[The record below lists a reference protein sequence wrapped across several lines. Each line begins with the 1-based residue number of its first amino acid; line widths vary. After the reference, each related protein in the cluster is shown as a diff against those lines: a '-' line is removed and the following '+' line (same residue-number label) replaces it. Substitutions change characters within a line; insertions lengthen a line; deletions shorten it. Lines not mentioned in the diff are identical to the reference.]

1 MAVSLADIDKW
12 NPWAIHEVADAMA
25 GRGSSAEQVM
35 TGLTIL
41 PIVAS
46 WTGQASDSARVS
58 LDRLSSQLGGHSE
71 QMQTAAAACGKLADD
86 VENLKAI
93 VAAIDRDASAEGFT
107 VNRTTGE
114 VTRTDPDRLATSAA
128 YQQEMAD
135 LQRRI
140 TAALAQANALD
151 EDLTRALSLELPQG
165 TPDPA
170 APSPDPALPP
180 PRTPPAND
188 DPWQHGGDRRWTSV
202 ATEGLKQKAVAAAE
216 LEMLRNNQTN
226 AAAFLDHYLDNS
238 GAPKALPADV
248 VDRWLSDSANGYN
261 DLAATPAAQVTT
273 NLQSIT
279 RDALAQARSTGK
291 PVTLSGTTPW
301 AVVAGSDGDE
311 VRTLGH
317 YSLSTAYT
325 ITMNPDGTYTANY
338 RNDVMD
344 WYNFATTSPMP
355 SDLSH
360 NVSNMAHDLQAV
372 GIAQDFLVTGSGSV
386 QRVQGRMP

>member
-1 MAVSLADIDKW
+1 MTVSLSDVDKW
-12 NPWAIHEVADAMA
+12 SPWAIHEVADAMA

-35 TGLTIL
+35 AGLAIL

-58 LDRLSSQLGGHSE
+58 LDRLSSQLGSHSE
-71 QMQTAAAACGKLADD
+71 LMQAAAAACGKLADD
-86 VENLKAI
+86 VEGLKAT
-93 VAAIDRDASAEGFT
+93 VAAIDRDARVEGFT
-107 VNRTTGE
+107 INRATGE
-114 VTRTDPDRLATSAA
+114 VAPTDPDRLASSMA
-128 YQQEMAD
+128 YQQQMAD
-135 LQRRI
+135 LQRRV
-140 TAALAQANALD
+140 AGALAEANTID
-151 EDLTRALSLELPQG
+151 DDLTRALSLELPQG
-165 TPDPA
+165 TPSPA
-170 APSPDPALPP
+170 APGPDPALPP
-180 PRTPPAND
+180 PRTPVAND

-226 AAAFLDHYLDNS
+226 AAAFLDHYLDNT
-238 GAPKALPADV
+238 GTPKALPADV

-261 DLAATPAAQVTT
+261 DLAATPAAQVNT

-317 YSLSTAYT
+317 YSVSTAYT

-360 NVSNMAHDLQAV
+360 NISNMAHDLQAV

>member
-1 MAVSLADIDKW
+1 MSVSLSEIDRW
-12 NPWAIHEVADAMA
+12 SPWAIHEVADAMA

-35 TGLTIL
+35 AGLAIL

-58 LDRLSSQLGGHSE
+58 LDRLSSQLGSHSE
-71 QMQTAAAACGKLADD
+71 QMQAAAAACRKLADD
-86 VENLKAI
+86 LENLKAA

-107 VNRTTGE
+107 VNRSTGE
-114 VTRTDPDRLATSAA
+114 VIPADPHRLSTSIA
-128 YQQEMAD
+128 YQQQMAD
-135 LQRRI
+135 LQRRVA
-140 TAALAQANALD
+140 AALAEANAID
-151 EDLTRALSLELPQG
+151 EGLTRVLSLESPQG
-165 TPDPA
+165 TRAPA
-170 APSPDPALPP
+170 APGPEPALPP
-180 PRTPPAND
+180 PRPPVAND

-202 ATEGLKQKAVAAAE
+202 ATGGLKQKAVAAAGP
-216 LEMLRNNQTN
+216 EMLRNDQTN
-226 AAAFLDHYLDNS
+226 AAAFLDHYLDNT
-238 GAPKALPADV
+238 GTPATLPADV
-248 VDRWLSDSANGYN
+248 VDRWLSDAANGYN
-261 DLAATPAAQVTT
+261 DLAAAPAAQINT

-279 RDALAQARSTGK
+279 SDALAQARSTGK

-301 AVVAGSDGDE
+301 AVVAGSNGDA

-325 ITMNPDGTYTANY
+325 ITMNPDGSYTAAY
-338 RNDVMD
+338 RNDVTD

-360 NVSNMAHDLQAV
+360 NISNMAHDLQAV

-386 QRVQGRMP
+386 QSVQGRMP

>member
-1 MAVSLADIDKW
+1 MTVSLADIDKW
-12 NPWAIHEVADAMA
+12 SPWAILEVADAMA

-46 WTGQASDSARVS
+46 WTGQASDSAQAS
-58 LDRLSSQLGGHSE
+58 LDRLSSQLGSHSE
-71 QMQTAAAACGKLADD
+71 QMRAAAAARGKLADD
-86 VENLKAI
+86 VENLKAT

-107 VNRTTGE
+107 INRTTGK
-114 VTRTDPDRLATSAA
+114 VTPTDPDRLASSTA

-135 LQRRI
+135 LQYRV
-140 TAALAQANALD
+140 AASLAEANTID
-151 EDLTRALSLELPQG
+151 DGLTRALNLELPQG
-165 TPDPA
+165 TPAPA
-170 APSPDPALPP
+170 APAPEPALPP
-180 PRTPPAND
+180 PRPPGAND

-216 LEMLRNNQTN
+216 LEMLRNDQTN
-226 AAAFLDHYLDNS
+226 AAAFLDHYLDNT
-238 GAPKALPADV
+238 GTPKALPPDV
-248 VDRWLSDSANGYN
+248 VDRWLSDTTNGYH
-261 DLAATPAAQVTT
+261 DDAAVPAARVNS

-279 RDALAQARSTGK
+279 RDALAQARSAGK

-317 YSLSTAYT
+317 YSVSTAYT

-338 RNDVMD
+338 RNDVTD

-360 NVSNMAHDLQAV
+360 NISNMAHDLQAV
-372 GIAQDFLVTGSGSV
+372 GIAQDFLVTGSGNV